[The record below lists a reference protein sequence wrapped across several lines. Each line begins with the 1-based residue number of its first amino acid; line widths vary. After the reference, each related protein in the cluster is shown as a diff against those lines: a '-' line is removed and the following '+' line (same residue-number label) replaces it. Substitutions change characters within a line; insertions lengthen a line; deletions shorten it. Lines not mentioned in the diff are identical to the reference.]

1 MDGLSFLIPF
11 VFPGVFIRMI
21 YDRLH
26 PSIQEDKSKY
36 NEIVQS
42 FIISTVILLINAIIN
57 VVIIMILYR
66 VNIMAWSAFKEYVGS
81 HFIMFSCTT
90 FILSLIGVP
99 VYGWIIDSAALK
111 GVNIRR
117 KKEGLAKESEFLSP
131 WHAVF
136 ENKNFSLTLRPV
148 GFFKG
153 KELIT
158 MGHIYP
164 SAADKK
170 TREFKLTYT
179 DVIETLYREDSAKDK
194 EDKLFNIIET
204 EYYDPQI
211 DMLIKFYGNENYIKY
226 LKDNNLID

>member
-11 VFPGVFIRMI
+11 VFPGVFIRMV
-21 YDRLH
+21 YDRIH

-42 FIISTVILLINAIIN
+42 FIISTVILLINAITN
-57 VVIIMILYR
+57 VVIIKAIYNL
-66 VNIMAWSAFKEYVGS
+66 NIMEWSSFKGYVEN
-81 HFIMFSCTT
+81 HFIAFSCIT

-99 VYGWIIDSAALK
+99 IYGWIVDSAELK
-111 GVNIRR
+111 LVNIQR
-117 KKEGLAKESEFLSP
+117 KKDGLAKESEFPSP

-136 ENKNFSLTLRPV
+136 ENKNFSLKLRPV

-153 KELIT
+153 RELIT
-158 MGHIYP
+158 IGLIYP

-179 DVIETLYREDSAKDK
+179 DVIEALYREDSVKDK

-204 EYYDPQI
+204 EYYDPQLDI
-211 DMLIKFYGNENYIKY
+211 LIKFYGNENYIKY
-226 LKDNNLID
+226 LQDNNLID